1 MTGEELGIK
10 LLKVLAAVQ
19 SGKTIKGTETVEIS
33 IKSNELSKPEYD
45 NFYYM
50 SQIGNLITNL
60 SKQAISYKH
69 AFFRWFVGIEASL
82 EEIIRAEKTIKS
94 NKDMD
99 DQFLLSFK
107 KFYSDSQNKEGINFN
122 YILCHQSIR
131 GVIAVNSF
139 IKILMKAYHLP
150 FMKAYLLDMTEING
164 KIDYFNN
171 LVDELGAYISSKD
184 INKYFKKINLEEWQ
198 LDAEMVKLTEKVAI
212 LSHLDSLVLTWCS
225 NYEVIINNLMGF
237 ELFENPNW
245 IQSYLRPD
253 GTRYGNF
260 KYPDRDGFYKMENMN
275 GTR

>member
-19 SGKTIKGTETVEIS
+19 SGKPIKGTETVEIS
-33 IKSNELSKPEYD
+33 IKSNELAKPEYD

-60 SKQAISYKH
+60 SKQAISYQH
-69 AFFRWFVGIEASL
+69 AFFRWFIGIEASL
-82 EEIIRAEKTIKS
+82 EEIIRAEKTIKN
-94 NKDMD
+94 NKDMNVE
-99 DQFLLSFK
+99 FLLSFQN
-107 KFYSDSQNKEGINFN
+107 FYSDEKNRDGINLN
-122 YILCHQSIR
+122 YRLCHQAIR

-150 FMKAYLLDMTEING
+150 FMKAYLLEMAEING

-171 LVDELGAYISSKD
+171 LIDELGTYISSED
-184 INKYFKKINLEEWQ
+184 VNKYFKKINLEEWQ
-198 LDAEMVKLTEKVAI
+198 LDAEMLKLTEKVAI

-275 GTR
+275 VTR